1 MQQPGQVE
9 VKLSHG
15 LHMERAGND
24 PAKSGLVPGTRKTPK
39 FIVKEEVLG

>member
-15 LHMERAGND
+15 LHMERVLND
-24 PAKSGLVPGTRKTPK
+24 PAKVGWYPELAKLLSL
-39 FIVKEEVLG
+39 